1 MICTTLL
8 CWWLWWMV
16 RLSIRIAVSNELW
29 DGIFSSLFIKD
40 GPVCPVLKEAIKEA
54 LKLLSLVFGELEQL
68 LLWSPRRYFRV
79 CVIYSGNLQ
88 KQIGMHTWSVK
99 YFRFHSR
106 RCAVINSSVES
117 NQTKR
122 FKTKKKYIEESTQ
135 SVCWLYGLILIIDDW
150 QHERTNLEGKLVSRV
165 SGEFVFNP
173 FLLIKRWLCCKQL
186 R

>member
-1 MICTTLL
+1 MALMNGQIIDPNCSQQWIMGRHFLL
-8 CWWLWWMV
+8 PFHKGW
-16 RLSIRIAVSNELW
+16 SSVS
-29 DGIFSSLFIKD
+29 
-40 GPVCPVLKEAIKEA
+40 CAMEAIKEA

-68 LLWSPRRYFRV
+68 LLYPPRRYFRV

-135 SVCWLYGLILIIDDW
+135 SVCWLYGLILITDDW

-173 FLLIKRWLCCKQL
+173 FLLIKQWLCCKQL